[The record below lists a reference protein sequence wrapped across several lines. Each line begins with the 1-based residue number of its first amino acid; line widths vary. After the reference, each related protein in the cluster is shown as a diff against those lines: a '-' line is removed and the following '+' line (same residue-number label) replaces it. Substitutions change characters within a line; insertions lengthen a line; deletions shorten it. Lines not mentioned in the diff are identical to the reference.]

1 MLRQFLLQVL
11 WAMLSTLGFGLMY
24 QMRTKKLLFA
34 ALGGALSWS
43 VYYLCM
49 RVNLHEMTAYAV
61 AAGTG
66 TLFSE
71 IMARIL
77 KTPVTVFVVPVN
89 IAMVPGGALFHSML
103 ALMEQDTARFIE
115 RGRYTLS
122 VAGAIALGIFIATMF
137 FRIISQSLSIMR
149 RKADGA

>member
-1 MLRQFLLQVL
+1 MLGQFLVQVL

-49 RVNLHEMTAYAV
+49 RAGMHEMTSYAV

-71 IMARIL
+71 IMARLL

-122 VAGAIALGIFIATMF
+122 VAGAMALGIFIATML
-137 FRIISQSLSIMR
+137 FRIFSESLAIIHG
-149 RKADGA
+149 KAGRA

>member
-1 MLRQFLLQVL
+1 MLRQFLVQVL

-49 RVNLHEMTAYAV
+49 RAGMHEMTSYAV

-71 IMARIL
+71 IMARLL
-77 KTPVTVFVVPVN
+77 KN
-89 IAMVPGGALFHSML
+89 YKL
-103 ALMEQDTARFIE
+103 AYLDEDLLTIHYEIRE
-115 RGRYTLS
+115 NKLT
-122 VAGAIALGIFIATMF
+122 
-137 FRIISQSLSIMR
+137 
-149 RKADGA
+149 